1 MYKDVRFFSEYF
13 ILKFFLPPTQCP
25 KKCSLLERLDSCLRS
40 NQWAPP
46 PPQIYLSVDRFFY
59 ITFSL
64 NSELRNST
72 FKIEKGRLCLQPKSP
87 TPAPQ
92 NTWNCVIILFWF
104 RSFTF
109 TSINSQLHRPI
120 SFSCFTSPETRGLSP
135 QNPTGRPCVCWLP
148 GAFCQGELRQSC
160 NYRTISCIPLTNCSY
175 CFETINPTMFS
186 LNNTLQHTK
195 SFVRV
200 KPHSLF
206 PPPTLHMFHLSVSS
220 VGWSDFW
227 RQQMGTRQVV
237 PNCFRT
243 PNPIFF
249 LDNPF
254 RYEKKSTI

>member
-1 MYKDVRFFSEYF
+1 MSTSTTPNISFCRQIFLYHIF
-13 ILKFFLPPTQCP
+13 LKFWI
-25 KKCSLLERLDSCLRS
+25 KKFNVQNWERSASFAAKKPNSGSATHLKL
-40 NQWAPP
+40 
-46 PPQIYLSVDRFFY
+46 FY
-59 ITFSL
+59 YFVFIQ
-64 NSELRNST
+64 
-72 FKIEKGRLCLQPKSP
+72 K
-87 TPAPQ
+87 
-92 NTWNCVIILFWF
+92 
-104 RSFTF
+104 FTF
-109 TSINSQLHRPI
+109 TSINSQSHRPI

-200 KPHSLF
+200 KPHSLY

-227 RQQMGTRQVV
+227 RQQIWHMSY
-237 PNCFRT
+237 CA
-243 PNPIFF
+243 
-249 LDNPF
+249 
-254 RYEKKSTI
+254 K